1 MFIRD
6 EIEYGTRTAHTNM
19 DLYDHVQEED
29 LKQVFDHHN
38 LTQLQ
43 RRHARREVGA
53 QVIVM
58 SGEKAKCLA

>member
-6 EIEYGTRTAHTNM
+6 EIEYRTRTAHTNM

-29 LKQVFDHHN
+29 VKQVCDHHS
-38 LTQLQ
+38 LIQLQ
-43 RRHARREVGA
+43 RRHARREVAA

-58 SGEKAKCLA
+58 SGEKAKYLA